1 MTVATPPAE
10 PRPVRIPCPPPRG
23 PRLEEAELLVGVVDD
38 LGGVAFRLA
47 VVLPVEPK
55 IETLFLKTGKTQV
68 SGLVDN

>member
-1 MTVATPPAE
+1 MSESSDLTVATPPE
-10 PRPVRIPCPPPRG
+10 PRPVRIPCPPRG

-55 IETLFLKTGKTQV
+55 IEA
-68 SGLVDN
+68 